1 MSVESEYFEGFP
13 PPWGRVAAFF
23 TRVFVWVL
31 FFSILY
37 LFRSFSLLVFLTFVF
52 SYIQSHGVSIL
63 ERVSP
68 NFVPAS
74 FASGRF
80 VLGRTYVVIFVAL
93 LFLGVLI
100 AIGSYLIPQ
109 VISQAELFADNFKT
123 YLHKVDKEIVS
134 LSETFPQLQTIIPE
148 TAEAKEFHDS
158 ISESDIGSS
167 ITVIV
172 ISQLF
177 GFEGVRGDAL
187 DLKQLSELVR
197 NIGKPLLAASSSFFL
212 GLLFSFLIVLDLP
225 RLSRSVRSLQ
235 KTRVGFIYD
244 EVSDSIVSF
253 GRTLGHALEAQL
265 FIAIIN
271 TILTALAI
279 SIFGIG
285 QKLAFL
291 SLIVFLCSFIPVAG
305 VFISS
310 VPICLL
316 ALEGSGV
323 QGLILMAFVIW
334 GIHIIEA
341 YVLNPKIFGNRLHIN
356 PVLVLII
363 LTIGGK
369 LFGIWGLLLGVP
381 VCTYI
386 FTDAIRYKKADL
398 IQGIISSEDD
408 VQSAF

>member
-1 MSVESEYFEGFP
+1 MSVESDYFEGFP
-13 PPWGRVAAFF
+13 DPWGKVGAFF
-23 TRVFVWVL
+23 TRVFVWIL
-31 FFSILY
+31 FFSLIY

-52 SYIQSHGVSIL
+52 SYIQAHGVSIL
-63 ERVSP
+63 EKWI
-68 NFVPAS
+68 
-74 FASGRF
+74 GK
-80 VLGRTYVVIFVAL
+80 RTYAVVFVAL
-93 LFLGVLI
+93 MFLGVLI
-100 AIGSYLIPQ
+100 AIGSFLIPQ
-109 VISQAELFADNFKT
+109 VISQAELFADNFRSYLKT
-123 YLHKVDKEIVS
+123 VDAEIVS
-134 LSETFPQLQTIIPE
+134 LAETFPQLQTMLPE
-148 TAEAKEFHDS
+148 VSSHVASDHGAHDNDLS
-158 ISESDIGSS
+158 SSLTIS
-167 ITVIV
+167 V

-177 GFEGVRGDAL
+177 GFEGVRGDAI
-187 DLKQLSELVR
+187 DLKQLSELFR

-225 RLSRSVRSLQ
+225 RLTKSIRSLQ
-235 KTRVGFIYD
+235 STRIGFIYD
-244 EVSDSIVSF
+244 EVANSIVSF

-265 FIAIIN
+265 FIALIN

-279 SIFGIG
+279 YIFGIG

-305 VFISS
+305 VFFSS
-310 VPICLL
+310 VPICIL
-316 ALEGSGV
+316 ALEESGV
-323 QGLILMAFVIW
+323 QGLIIMALVIW
-334 GIHIIEA
+334 GIHLIEA

-398 IQGIISSEDD
+398 IQGIGEGEDED
-408 VQSAF
+408 EGNKW